1 MEIFRFNRDIP
12 FMRWRR
18 VGAVISITTFIL
30 AIFFIT
36 TKGLNLGIDFTG
48 GTILEV
54 NYQQAADLEKIR
66 TVLAGKGI
74 ADASVQNFGTSRD
87 VLIRLPVKPE
97 VSSAQL
103 SEHVLEILREADS
116 SVEMRRVEFVG
127 PQVGEE
133 LLENGALALLFVSI
147 GIVIYLAIR
156 FEWKFGIAGMM
167 ANLHDVIIIVGFFA
181 FFQWEFS
188 LTVLAAVLAILGY
201 SVNESVVIFDRIR
214 ENFRKLRKASVT
226 QVIDNAIT
234 QTMSR
239 TVITHGS
246 TQMVVIA
253 MLLFGGEVLYYFSLA
268 LTIGILFGIYSSIMV
283 GSSIIMLL
291 GVKREDLV
299 ILEKKP
305 LENDGA
311 VV

>member
-30 AIFFIT
+30 AIFFIV

-66 TVLAGKGI
+66 TVLTGKGVT
-74 ADASVQNFGTSRD
+74 DASVQNFGTSRD

-103 SEHVLEILREADS
+103 SEDVLEILREADS

-156 FEWKFGIAGMM
+156 FEWKFGIAGMI

-188 LTVLAAVLAILGY
+188 LTVLAAVLAVLGY

-299 ILEKKP
+299 ALEKKP

>member
-30 AIFFIT
+30 AIFFIA

-66 TVLAGKGI
+66 TVLTGKGVS
-74 ADASVQNFGTSRD
+74 DASVQNFGTSRD

-103 SEHVLEILREADS
+103 SEDVLEILREADP

-147 GIVIYLAIR
+147 GIVMYL
-156 FEWKFGIAGMM
+156 
-167 ANLHDVIIIVGFFA
+167 
-181 FFQWEFS
+181 S
-188 LTVLAAVLAILGY
+188 LIH
-201 SVNESVVIFDRIR
+201 I
-214 ENFRKLRKASVT
+214 
-226 QVIDNAIT
+226 
-234 QTMSR
+234 
-239 TVITHGS
+239 
-246 TQMVVIA
+246 
-253 MLLFGGEVLYYFSLA
+253 
-268 LTIGILFGIYSSIMV
+268 
-283 GSSIIMLL
+283 
-291 GVKREDLV
+291 
-299 ILEKKP
+299 
-305 LENDGA
+305 
-311 VV
+311 